1 MSENRDE
8 NFRSVKSWL
17 SSPRRLKQVGIAI
30 RQAIDSV
37 IDAVRTR
44 RYRIDDLD
52 RIEEAYLV
60 DRVQHEIIFHWG
72 LELESLSCAKV
83 NDVCVCVKFGVCG
96 SWKFAIQVVGKLCV
110 LVTVS
115 DDTSTYSV
123 GLFRA
128 IPEYIGSKQRTDK
141 GKRSISKVGRQRI
154 DWISMNDKLP
164 VNFLPHQIEEARSR
178 LLAH

>member
-60 DRVQHEIIFHWG
+60 DRVQHEIIFHLG
-72 LELESLSCAKV
+72 ARTR
-83 NDVCVCVKFGVCG
+83 
-96 SWKFAIQVVGKLCV
+96 IVVM
-110 LVTVS
+110 
-115 DDTSTYSV
+115 
-123 GLFRA
+123 R
-128 IPEYIGSKQRTDK
+128 Q
-141 GKRSISKVGRQRI
+141 GKRRLRLREIRCLRVVEIRDTGRR
-154 DWISMNDKLP
+154 
-164 VNFLPHQIEEARSR
+164 QIMRPGYG
-178 LLAH
+178 